1 MMHLLIFPVL
11 IPMVGAI
18 VSLFFRMNDRYA
30 GISAV
35 AGAVVHLVST
45 GLLLTAVVK
54 QGVMVL
60 WIGGWT
66 FPAGICLVADLLSAV
81 LVVTTAVIH
90 TAVMIYACKDLHT
103 RQVRAGFHS
112 FMQMLTAA
120 VCGAFLTGDLFNL
133 YVWFEVMLMASF
145 GILVMGHPAGRLT
158 SAVKYVTLNLV
169 STLMLLT
176 GIGLIYGLTGTLNLA
191 DLHEKVLAVE
201 NTAALTSTAMLLMT
215 AFGIKAALFPLFFWL
230 PAAYPTLPPGVAAF
244 FGGLLTK
251 VGVYAL
257 IRLFTLVFVSQPQ
270 ITHTTLM
277 VAALLTM
284 VSGVVTA
291 ASQTDIRR
299 ILSFH
304 IISQVGYMV
313 LGLAVYTPLA
323 LAAALV
329 YLVHNIIAKA
339 NLFLVG
345 GLIHRVTGSFDLSQI
360 GSLYKTHGLLAVL
373 FFIPAFALA
382 GVPPLSGFWAKLL
395 IIYACLESRHYLPAA
410 LAAGVGL
417 LTLFSM
423 VKIWMEAFWKP
434 GPRNTHFPDEPGK
447 NDPVTPACGTNRAGL
462 DESAP
467 RNQSLSLCMAA
478 PVICLCLVTVL
489 MGIFIEPL
497 LVLSVAAGEQLMD
510 PAAYVLAVKGG
521 K

>member
-1 MMHLLIFPVL
+1 PGMNHLLILPILV
-11 IPMVGAI
+11 PMVSA
-18 VSLFFRMNDRYA
+18 VLSLFFRHTPRLAHTAAM
-30 GISAV
+30 
-35 AGAVVHLVST
+35 AGALVHFAGT
-45 GLLLTAVVK
+45 GLLLESVIKNGAIA
-54 QGVMVL
+54 L
-60 WIGGWT
+60 WVGGWPA
-66 FPAGICLVADLLSAV
+66 PAGICLVADLLSAV

-90 TAVMIYACKDLHT
+90 LAVMIYARADMDA
-103 RQVRAGFHS
+103 RQIRAGFHA

-145 GILVMGHPAGRLT
+145 GILVMDHPAGRLT
-158 SAVKYVTLNLV
+158 SAVKYVTLNIV

-191 DLHEKVLAVE
+191 DLHEKTLVVE

-230 PAAYPTLPPGVAAF
+230 PAAYHTLPAGVTAF

-257 IRLFTLVFVSQPQ
+257 IRLFTLVFVSQTQ
-270 ITHTTLM
+270 ITHTVLM
-277 VAALLTM
+277 AAALMTM

-313 LGLAVYTPLA
+313 LGLAVFTPLA

-329 YLVHNIIAKA
+329 YMVHNIIAKA
-339 NLFLVG
+339 TLFLVG
-345 GLIHRVTGSFDLSQI
+345 GLIYRAAGSFHLSQI

-382 GVPPLSGFWAKLL
+382 GFPPFSGFWAKLL
-395 IIYACLESRHYLPAA
+395 IIYACLESRHYGPAA

-434 GPRNTHFPDEPGK
+434 RPRSAPD
-447 NDPVTPACGTNRAGL
+447 
-462 DESAP
+462 P
-467 RNQSLSLCMAA
+467 RNQPLSPWMLA

-489 MGIFIEPL
+489 MGIFFEPL
-497 LVLSVAAGEQLMD
+497 LALSVAAGEQIMD
-510 PAAYVLAVKGG
+510 PAAYVLAVKAG